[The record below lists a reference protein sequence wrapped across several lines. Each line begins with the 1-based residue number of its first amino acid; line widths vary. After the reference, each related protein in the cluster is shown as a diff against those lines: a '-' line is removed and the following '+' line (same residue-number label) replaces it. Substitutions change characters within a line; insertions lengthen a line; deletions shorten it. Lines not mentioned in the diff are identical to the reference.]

1 MKVLFAARMARFD
14 LLRAVQGLAARVTK
28 WSAEC
33 DKALHRLICYVNS
46 TLDHKQRAFIGDKVS
61 ECRLWLFADADHAG
75 EYDNRSTSGCLL
87 VLVGPNTYFPLTAF
101 SKKQTAVAMSST
113 ESEVVSANVS
123 LRAVGLPSSGL
134 WAYLQNA
141 GGGNSREKTAFREV
155 CQGMTLKPKKNPM
168 GNTGNSWEVED
179 CLSESTQSQGHICS
193 HPLTCPSHPLTL
205 SVSDVLEPPWC

>member
-1 MKVLFAARMARFD
+1 MNVGF
-14 LLRAVQGLAARVTK
+14 
-28 WSAEC
+28 
-33 DKALHRLICYVNS
+33 
-46 TLDHKQRAFIGDKVS
+46 
-61 ECRLWLFADADHAG
+61 WLFADADHAG

-141 GGGNSREKTAFREV
+141 GGREHRKTAYREV

-168 GNTGNSWEVED
+168 GNIGNSLEVEG
-179 CLSESTQSQGHICS
+179 CLSESTQNQGHICS
-193 HPLTCPSHPLTL
+193 HLLTCPSHSSTL
-205 SVSDVLEPPWC
+205 SVSDVLEPP